1 MANFTIY
8 KFQDG
13 TEITLKLSSG
23 RLVTLEERLDSS
35 IQEKIPELCKLSVA
49 SEIVA
54 AAIDTDG
61 KKTALA
67 IYDDMIERGQN
78 LDDYHQLIYKL
89 LVSAGFMKAAE
100 VEKQLEI
107 TAAAEKM
114 QELAYSV
121 EMKKIKIKTEA
132 LEATETDT
140 ESE

>member
-8 KFQDG
+8 TMQDG
-13 TEITLKLSSG
+13 TEIKLKLASD
-23 RLVTLEERLDSS
+23 RLVTLEERFDSS

-100 VEKQLEI
+100 VEKHLEI

-114 QELAYSV
+114 QELAYNV
-121 EMKKIKIKTEA
+121 KMKKIKIETEA
-132 LEATETDT
+132 LEATETNI